1 MFAFTWQFCENVWFV
16 WLEFYISFFRIF
28 PPIRVPSFSS
38 DLLFALVTF
47 FWRRIYGIL
56 VNSSARMLRVSSKF
70 QIVTNK
76 TKITLTLTALT
87 SLFLLRFF
95 YIYHS
100 FLLFS
105 AWSVNLCFAW
115 TGKQRQL
122 TLSYLQLIKPAA
134 GRPLGFWEI
143 LTRPKKMRITPLT
156 KKDKDQILKKIWTT
170 PSHKIIWNFL
180 YTTHKSRCL
189 TFHPHNHNCSILY
202 ILYLCRGDCRF
213 HLNFIFQILD
223 NFAPTRKLC
232 LLQDCLVVNRF
243 PGKLMLKIFMGQA
256 HLGHLGLCTFF
267 RISIQDCSLHSN
279 KQNDETIDDR
289 KRNIQKLMN

>member
-1 MFAFTWQFCENVWFV
+1 MSHFEANFEKYQQAGLPQWGT
-16 WLEFYISFFRIF
+16 LIFFRLTLC
-28 PPIRVPSFSS
+28 PSLELY
-38 DLLFALVTF
+38 LLLKKNL
-47 FWRRIYGIL
+47 WNPR
-56 VNSSARMLRVSSKF
+56 NSSARMLRVSSKF

-143 LTRPKKMRITPLT
+143 LTRPKKNADHTISQKIRIKSS
-156 KKDKDQILKKIWTT
+156 KKYE
-170 PSHKIIWNFL
+170 S
-180 YTTHKSRCL
+180 
-189 TFHPHNHNCSILY
+189 HPH
-202 ILYLCRGDCRF
+202 
-213 HLNFIFQILD
+213 
-223 NFAPTRKLC
+223 TK
-232 LLQDCLVVNRF
+232 
-243 PGKLMLKIFMGQA
+243 
-256 HLGHLGLCTFF
+256 
-267 RISIQDCSLHSN
+267 
-279 KQNDETIDDR
+279 
-289 KRNIQKLMN
+289 